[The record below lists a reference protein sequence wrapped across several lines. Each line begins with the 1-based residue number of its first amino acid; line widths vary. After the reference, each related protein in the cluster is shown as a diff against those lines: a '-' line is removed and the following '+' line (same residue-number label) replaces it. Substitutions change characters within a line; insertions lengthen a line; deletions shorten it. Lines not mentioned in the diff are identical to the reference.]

1 MRRLSRSPALQ
12 LLGLTVILLVAAWRM
27 LSLGMADFFALN
39 QPEHAL
45 EWRKDHPRALFRA
58 GEKADLAG
66 DDAQAIEMSR
76 RALAANPLEGR
87 AYRVLGRVAERQGDR
102 AGAVSYFR
110 EAVRLS
116 PRDIPT
122 HVWLEGYYLSVGQPV
137 EALRHIDMLLRIEPE
152 KNWRQ
157 YTLLQKL
164 SAFPPAHVALAAA
177 LAKRPAWREGLMARI
192 CPSELGSSALVA
204 PLMNRVREQ
213 PGGLSEQELKVWL
226 PCLEHDGRWGEAYL
240 TWVSSLP
247 PRQRLKLTNIF
258 NGGFEDEPSGVGF
271 DWVIGSDPSFQVE
284 RLDTEGA
291 VGKSALRITFPEGKV
306 QFNHVSQWLVLGP
319 GSYTLGGRYRAEGL
333 RSEQGLVWDL
343 RCAEGNREL
352 AKSPSVSGLTTWK
365 RFDVPFEV
373 PVRGCQGQRLQL
385 TLPSDSG
392 TAQRVGG
399 RAWFD
404 DLKITTRPRDGL
416 SAG

>member
-1 MRRLSRSPALQ
+1 MGRLARSRALQ
-12 LLGLTVILLVAAWRM
+12 LLGLVAILLLIAWRI

-39 QPEHAL
+39 QPERAI

-58 GEKADLAG
+58 AEKADLAG
-66 DDAQAIEMSR
+66 NAAQAIALSR
-76 RALAANPLEGR
+76 RALSANPLEGR
-87 AYRVLGRVAERQGDR
+87 AYRVLGRVAERQGDQAR
-102 AGAVSYFR
+102 AVSYFQ

-122 HVWLEGYYLSVGQPV
+122 QLWLEGYFLSIGQPV

-164 SAFPPAHVALAAA
+164 AAFPPAHAALAAA
-177 LAKRPAWREGLMARI
+177 LAKRPAWREGLMVRI
-192 CPSELGSSALVA
+192 CPLEPGSSALVA
-204 PLMNRVREQ
+204 PLINRVREQ
-213 PGGLSEQELKVWL
+213 PGGLSGQELSSWL
-226 PCLEHDGRWGEAYL
+226 PCLERDGRWGEAYL

-247 PRQRLKLTNIF
+247 NSQRSKLTNIF

-284 RLDTEGA
+284 RLDTPGA
-291 VGKSALRITFPEGKV
+291 GGKAALRLTFSEGKV
-306 QFNHVSQWLVLGP
+306 QFNHISQWLILGP
-319 GSYTLGGRYRAEGL
+319 GSYTFGGRYRAEGF
-333 RSEQGLVWDL
+333 RSDQGLVWDL
-343 RCAEGNREL
+343 RCAEGNRQI
-352 AKSPSVSGLTTWK
+352 AASPPVAGLTPWK
-365 RFDVPFEV
+365 RFDVKFEV
-373 PVRGCQGQRLQL
+373 PAQGCQAQRLQL
-385 TLPSDSG
+385 TVPSDSG
-392 TAQRVGG
+392 SAQRVGG

-404 DLKITTRPRDGL
+404 DLQVITRPRDSL